1 MAWCLLFPW
10 VLEFVIFIYS
20 VDFRVYSL
28 SIWLS
33 ITASKA
39 SFLFNV
45 FVLTS
50 SLLFMFLVSMWL
62 PWQVRERGRESNRHE
77 ININEH
83 ALHLSETVDC
93 GSWTIH
99 LARCWCKH
107 PLKCRWWWNL
117 ELERI
122 IFTTLNCYQFSVS
135 LQQRWSNSEGIFFF
149 LAWVE
154 RGLLKASW
162 YATYPGQNLACQN
175 WSRRWQ
181 VLFAILL
188 ESWSKLYHFYK
199 WNGFPIR
206 QHMPP
211 IRYVIESSMFI
222 SNIIIMSNAAS
233 EHLKFPRNSLTEWT
247 SDFITGPTP
256 LW

>member
-188 ESWSKLYHFYK
+188 VILVKVISFLQVK
-199 WNGFPIR
+199 WFPDQATYAPNPLCDR
-206 QHMPP
+206 
-211 IRYVIESSMFI
+211 
-222 SNIIIMSNAAS
+222 II
-233 EHLKFPRNSLTEWT
+233 HVH
-247 SDFITGPTP
+247 
-256 LW
+256 